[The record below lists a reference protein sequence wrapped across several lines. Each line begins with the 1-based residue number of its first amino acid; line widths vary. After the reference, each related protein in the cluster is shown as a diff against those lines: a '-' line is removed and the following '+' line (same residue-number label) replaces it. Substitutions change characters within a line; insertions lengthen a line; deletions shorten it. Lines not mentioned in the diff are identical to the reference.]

1 MSTST
6 IWTFLPVGS
15 DVCLMLRTVWDMR
28 CYLGILPVGSDI
40 CLMLRTVCEHRVS
53 FGHFAHLTTIEDHL
67 FWDSIKC
74 LFGTLYWSPS
84 ERFMMD
90 LLFGV

>member
-28 CYLGILPVGSDI
+28 CYVGILPVGSDI
-40 CLMLRTVCEHRVS
+40 CLMLRTVCEHQVSCERQVS
-53 FGHFAHLTTIEDHL
+53 FLGILPIGSD
-67 FWDSIKC
+67 I
-74 LFGTLYWSPS
+74 
-84 ERFMMD
+84 
-90 LLFGV
+90 